1 MFLQTNY
8 LHWNK
13 TNQTILTSQRSKI
26 LMKTQDIQQGPWKY
40 NTLVV
45 LNKPLNEVYYGAYLT
60 KLKKQ
65 NVKGLSW

>member
-1 MFLQTNY
+1 
-8 LHWNK
+8 
-13 TNQTILTSQRSKI
+13 
-26 LMKTQDIQQGPWKY
+26 MKTQDIQQGPWKY

-65 NVKGLSW
+65 NVKGLS